1 MVLGRFVLTKLLFM
15 LVSFLHAYELVVFAI
30 PLSRPAVPRG
40 WDDPPL
46 PAAGIAKIGI
56 AV

>member
-1 MVLGRFVLTKLLFM
+1 LVLGRFVLTKLLFM

-40 WDDPPL
+40 WDSPPL
-46 PAAGIAKIGI
+46 PASGIAKIGI